1 MVSLKAILAAICL
14 GTASAQA
21 SPTTSPTHAPWD
33 LKFSNLT
40 FDYLI
45 DSAEELVLSYEKGK
59 GRAFDFHLYAGGC
72 DKIPREAID
81 MEYNSTNSTVNS
93 DQPSMETLIVKY
105 DFDKSLLAG
114 SNIWNDTTSMIDVC
128 QITQLIIPDP
138 LMVIAEDIRDLNIDF
153 DMTVAFS
160 VGVVLAPATVNSVNE
175 TTDLASY
182 VEAYQCGGIGT
193 SNLASNLSPNSLL
206 HLCIKSKSTDIEI
219 ESLDT
224 MVIKGFD
231 VQGVPS
237 TLPVITSGTPLYSS
251 ITSIEYEPAGSEVS
265 VATRVPISLFDY
277 DALEAS
283 ISIGGEVEMRLMGSK
298 KAARRLKMGGG
309 RALQVTAGES
319 EEVAFDLN
327 IKLRPPT
334 EMELGVSSAGVVGR
348 KSFLF
353 LVLSVIIT
361 FACAL
366 S

>member
-1 MVSLKAILAAICL
+1 MVSLRAIISAICM
-14 GTASAQA
+14 GTASAQTP
-21 SPTTSPTHAPWD
+21 PTTSPTHAPWD

-45 DSAEELVLSYEKGK
+45 DNAEELVLSYEMGK

-72 DKIPREAID
+72 DKKPRVAID
-81 MEYNSTNSTVNS
+81 MDYNKTSSTVDS

-105 DFDKSLLAG
+105 DFDKSSLAG
-114 SNIWNDTTSMIDVC
+114 SNIWNDTTSMVEVC

-138 LMVIAEDIRDLNIDF
+138 LMIITEDIRDLNIDF

-160 VGVVLAPATVNSVNE
+160 VGADLAPATVNAVND

-182 VEAYQCGGIGT
+182 VEAYQCGGMGT
-193 SNLASNLSPNSLL
+193 SNMTADLAPNSVL

-231 VQGVPS
+231 TQDAAS
-237 TLPVITSGTPLYSS
+237 TLPIITSGTPSYSS
-251 ITSIEYEPAGSEVS
+251 ITSIEYEPAGGEVS
-265 VATRVPISLFDY
+265 VTTRVPIGLFNY

-283 ISIGGEVEMRLMGSK
+283 ISIGGEVEMRLTGSK
-298 KAARRLKMGGG
+298 ETARRLGMGGG
-309 RALQVTAGES
+309 RALQVTAGET

-327 IKLRPPT
+327 IKLRPST
-334 EMELGVSSAGVVGR
+334 EMELGMSSAGAVG
-348 KSFLF
+348 KQSF
-353 LVLSVIIT
+353 LVLGVMIT
-361 FACAL
+361 FAFIL
-366 S
+366 